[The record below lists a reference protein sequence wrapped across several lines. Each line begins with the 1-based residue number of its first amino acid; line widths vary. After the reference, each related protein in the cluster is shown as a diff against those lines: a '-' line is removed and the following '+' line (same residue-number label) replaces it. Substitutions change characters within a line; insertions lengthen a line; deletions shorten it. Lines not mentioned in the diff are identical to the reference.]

1 MRLSDLP
8 HTKLPGLPLS
18 PPAHVAII
26 MDGNRR
32 WAKKR
37 MLPTAMGH
45 AAGARRVRDIV
56 QAAPALGIKHMTLF
70 AFSTENWRRPPAE
83 VDALMRLFE
92 DMLQAEVVNL
102 KEAGVQLR
110 VLGDRRGFSAT
121 LQRLIEQAEAM
132 TAQGTTLTLNIA
144 ANYGGRWD
152 MIQAM
157 QAYLREHPQDIG
169 AKALCEGTL
178 APYLSTASLPE
189 VDLLIRTGGE
199 QRISNFLL
207 WQAAYAELFFTD
219 VLWPQFTAKHLQR
232 AVESYFGRDRRFGS
246 SSVIVD
252 QLSSF

>member
-1 MRLSDLP
+1 MPLV
-8 HTKLPGLPLS
+8 PGQPIS

-37 MLPTAMGH
+37 LMPAAMGH

-56 QAAPALGIKHMTLF
+56 QTAPTLGIRHLTLF

-92 DMLQAEVVNL
+92 SLLLAEVEHL
-102 KEAGVQLR
+102 HAAGVQLR
-110 VLGDRRGFSAT
+110 VLGDRKGFSPA
-121 LQRLIEQAEAM
+121 LQLLIEQAEHT

-152 MIQAM
+152 MIQAA
-157 QAYLREHPQDIG
+157 QAYMREHPSDVG
-169 AKALCEGTL
+169 AQQMSEQTL
-178 APYLSTASLPE
+178 APYLSTGALPE

-207 WQAAYAELFFTD
+207 WQAAYAEMYFTAT
-219 VLWPQFTAKHLQR
+219 LWPDFKAKQLQH
-232 AVESYFGRDRRFGS
+232 AVHSYLQRDRRFGS
-246 SSVIVD
+246 SSV
-252 QLSSF
+252 L